1 MRNKRINTAWR
12 IPGQSGQMLFTTGYY
27 SILVFQHQI
36 PVTGRI
42 DREIFVGEEKTLND
56 RQTP

>member
-1 MRNKRINTAWR
+1 MRNKRINTALENSWTKR
-12 IPGQSGQMLFTTGYY
+12 ADVIHNRVLQYFGISTSNT
-27 SILVFQHQI
+27 
-36 PVTGRI
+36 VTGRI